1 MLDILHRER
10 TGSTAMADLIR
21 SIPSPCPSFQDRP
34 DHGEG
39 DEKNGA
45 DAEQQR
51 EWIVTNGLGG
61 YASGTV
67 CGVPTR
73 RYHGLLIAA
82 LRTPL
87 SRTMMLNQLHEQVVG
102 ADGEPVVPGA
112 WSPCRPSRARVGGP
126 GCRVSARDGL
136 ASLADRGRGYHP
148 GEAAADSSPPEYG
161 SRFLPAGRGQ
171 ERPGGRAPFAATGA
185 FPLT

>member
-1 MLDILHRER
+1 
-10 TGSTAMADLIR
+10 MADLIR
-21 SIPSPCPSFQDRP
+21 SIPSPCPSFEDRP
-34 DHGEG
+34 DDGEG

-82 LRTPL
+82 LPSPL
-87 SRTMMLNQLHEQVVG
+87 GRTMMLNRLHEQVVG
-102 ADGEPVVPGA
+102 VDGEPVVLRLEPLPAVPSTSRRAGSSSFGSSWA
-112 WSPCRPSRARVGGP
+112 CQSGGSRP
-126 GCRVSARDGL
+126 RVSPWRSGC
-136 ASLADRGRGYHP
+136 
-148 GEAAADSSPPEYG
+148 
-161 SRFLPAGRGQ
+161 
-171 ERPGGRAPFAATGA
+171 
-185 FPLT
+185 